1 MRGEKGMIGR
11 KTGGKRDNERRIIRG
26 GRGRIVGVEEGRV
39 KDRGERGKEQT

>member
-11 KTGGKRDNERRIIRG
+11 KTGGKRDNERIIRG
-26 GRGRIVGVEEGRV
+26 ERGRIVGVEEGRV